1 MIYPYYNFPCTK
13 PCAGLARNLRDAGFK
28 LPQSSLQTRKL
39 NLNRRVLE
47 RCPYDVY
54 IYLYMYILYIYI
66 VYYVYI
72 YMYVLYVIYINPIV
86 IVANELGHHL
96 AKILLFAKSGAPAT
110 SSAGR
115 WDQTTLLWKSL

>member
-1 MIYPYYNFPCTK
+1 MYIYIYT
-13 PCAGLARNLRDAGFK
+13 
-28 LPQSSLQTRKL
+28 
-39 NLNRRVLE
+39 
-47 RCPYDVY
+47 
-54 IYLYMYILYIYI
+54 YLYMYILYIYI

-72 YMYVLYVIYINPIV
+72 YMYMYYMLYIYINPIV

>member
-1 MIYPYYNFPCTK
+1 M
-13 PCAGLARNLRDAGFK
+13 
-28 LPQSSLQTRKL
+28 
-39 NLNRRVLE
+39 
-47 RCPYDVY
+47 
-54 IYLYMYILYIYI
+54 YIYI
-66 VYYVYI
+66 YI
-72 YMYVLYVIYINPIV
+72 YVCIICYIYINTIV

>member
-1 MIYPYYNFPCTK
+1 M
-13 PCAGLARNLRDAGFK
+13 
-28 LPQSSLQTRKL
+28 
-39 NLNRRVLE
+39 
-47 RCPYDVY
+47 
-54 IYLYMYILYIYI
+54 
-66 VYYVYI
+66 YI

-115 WDQTTLLWKSL
+115 WDQTTLLWKSLWNKVEAPQWCWLMMAI

>member
-1 MIYPYYNFPCTK
+1 M
-13 PCAGLARNLRDAGFK
+13 
-28 LPQSSLQTRKL
+28 
-39 NLNRRVLE
+39 
-47 RCPYDVY
+47 
-54 IYLYMYILYIYI
+54 YIYI
-66 VYYVYI
+66 YVCIICY
-72 YMYVLYVIYINPIV
+72 IYINPIV

>member
-54 IYLYMYILYIYI
+54 IYIFIHVYSLYIYSI
-66 VYYVYI
+66 LCIYI
-72 YMYVLYVIYINPIV
+72 YVCMYYMLYI
-86 IVANELGHHL
+86 
-96 AKILLFAKSGAPAT
+96 
-110 SSAGR
+110 
-115 WDQTTLLWKSL
+115 